1 MRKHETKKSISFR
14 IEPGIL
20 EKLGKAA
27 KEDHTTLNSF
37 VNQVLSDHA
46 YWDRSAKT
54 AGWILMKQEIV
65 RSMLDSLSQNEIRK
79 IALGS
84 AKEVMKDT
92 LLAMTGKYDLETW
105 LAVTRYRSTRSGFH
119 YQQTSRDNKVS
130 IIIKHGLGLKWSM
143 FHKWYYLQM
152 IKDLGRSAT
161 CDYTDKTIVI
171 NIR

>member
-1 MRKHETKKSISFR
+1 
-14 IEPGIL
+14 
-20 EKLGKAA
+20 
-27 KEDHTTLNSF
+27 
-37 VNQVLSDHA
+37 
-46 YWDRSAKT
+46 
-54 AGWILMKQEIV
+54 
-65 RSMLDSLSQNEIRK
+65 MLDSLSQNEIRK
-79 IALGS
+79 IALGA

-92 LLAMTGKYDLETW
+92 LLAMTGKINLETW

-119 YQQTSRDNKVS
+119 YQQTSRDNQVS
-130 IIIKHGLGLKWSM
+130 IIIKHGLGLKWSI